1 VFSLFCFNKTQ
12 ALEIGEEI
20 KIQNVVLDSLDMH
33 VDIATEGL
41 KEETKHAEEVRIK
54 GQVCYMYICIV
65 IEVVII
71 LIMAFL
77 FFKL

>member
-1 VFSLFCFNKTQ
+1 M
-12 ALEIGEEI
+12 
-20 KIQNVVLDSLDMH
+20 VLDSLDMH
-33 VDIATEGL
+33 VDVATEGL

-71 LIMAFL
+71 LIMTFL

>member
-1 VFSLFCFNKTQ
+1 M
-12 ALEIGEEI
+12 
-20 KIQNVVLDSLDMH
+20 QNAVLDSLDTH
-33 VDIATEGL
+33 VDVATEGL
-41 KEETKHAEEVRIK
+41 REETKHAEAVRIK

-71 LIMAFL
+71 LVMCFL